1 MNRHQVE
8 VDVAQVV
15 GAGVVALHFGCAIH
29 LAAEKRDGGERIEA
43 DCFFRHPAG
52 PLAPDVE
59 RTIYAGGQI
68 AKAAYSQCSPYDM
81 EPEEAIEYAPDGCTL
96 ADVAFVLDL
105 LRRRWPVIE
114 NEVATMT
121 PQILHGT
128 AMLH

>member
-1 MNRHQVE
+1 MNRCQVE
-8 VDVAQVV
+8 VDLAQVV

-29 LAAEKRDGGERIEA
+29 LAAEKRDGEHIEA
-43 DCFFRHPAG
+43 DCYFRHPAG
-52 PLAPDVE
+52 ALEPSVE
-59 RTIYAGGQI
+59 RTINAGGQI
-68 AKAAYSQCSPYDM
+68 AKAAYLQGSPYDM